1 MKSEEIEWV
10 SAPLQAEQLKD
21 VLESLPVVL
30 RELLGDALIKAMY
43 GWGCNLHMDLCYV
56 PMTVGT
62 TWSDRFIKDS
72 LEQHIFVPA
81 GSDMYFEFPDE
92 RLEIMFCHEGDIH
105 VSGPDNELR
114 ERLFRSAGFCHMAF
128 TKHRKEA
135 QQAVQPDRRE
145 DAAPG

>member
-43 GWGCNLHMDLCYV
+43 GSGCNLHMDLCYV

-72 LEQHIFVPA
+72 LEQHIFVP
-81 GSDMYFEFPDE
+81 GPTCTSSFRM
-92 RLEIMFCHEGDIH
+92 
-105 VSGPDNELR
+105 SG
-114 ERLFRSAGFCHMAF
+114 
-128 TKHRKEA
+128 
-135 QQAVQPDRRE
+135 
-145 DAAPG
+145 